1 MDIGDIVEI
10 KNFDD
15 GNQNFKNE
23 TNIWNIVKFKFNK
36 GKSIIKNIKNEN
48 IRERSISSWKLKKIN
63 NICPE

>member
-36 GKSIIKNIKNEN
+36 GKSII
-48 IRERSISSWKLKKIN
+48 
-63 NICPE
+63 